1 LPILTSS
8 AAGLRKK
15 FWRAFVLQ
23 IALISVTVILG
34 IYATR
39 YVLGDILLERALQ
52 DEAEFFW
59 QHYGEDPDFPRP
71 DTRNLTGYL
80 GGRDSIPGIM
90 EGLAP
95 GFHHISRPGSELYI
109 IYISER
115 GNERLYLEFDG
126 ENVGKLALIFGV
138 VPLSLLL
145 IVIYLSSW
153 LLYKSSQRAIS
164 PVIRL
169 AQNVTRFDPKKGDD
183 YSFSHDLGISDLDQE
198 VLVLSNALDELLS
211 RINRFVER
219 ERNFTRDASHEL
231 RSPVTVIKIAADLIE
246 MDESLSAG
254 TRQYLDRIKRSARD
268 MEGLIEALLL
278 LARES
283 DDKLE
288 TNPVCLND
296 LIDEEIERAGILFG
310 DKDISFRKHEH
321 TRLIINAP
329 DRVLSVMIGNLLRN
343 ACCYTDSGVITI
355 TIGGSSIE
363 IEDTGEGIHEEHVRE
378 VFKAF
383 NRGGSNKRGGHGV
396 GLTIVKMLSQR
407 FNWPV
412 HIDSTPGVGTRVKV
426 TFPGSRNYPLNR

>member
-1 LPILTSS
+1 M
-8 AAGLRKK
+8 
-15 FWRAFVLQ
+15 LQ

-59 QHYGEDPDFPRP
+59 QHYREDPDFPRP

-90 EGLAP
+90 QDLGP
-95 GFHHISRPGSELYI
+95 GFHHITRPGSELYI

-145 IVIYLSSW
+145 IIIYLCSW

-169 AQNVTRFDPKKGDD
+169 AQNVTRYDPKKSDD
-183 YSFSHDLGISDLDQE
+183 YSFGHDLGLGDLDQE

-231 RSPVTVIKIAADLIE
+231 RSPVTVIKIATDLIE

-288 TNPVCLND
+288 TAPVCLND
-296 LIDEEIERAGILFG
+296 LIDEEIDRAGILFG

-363 IEDTGEGIHEEHVRE
+363 IEDTGQGIHEDHVDE
-378 VFKAF
+378 VFKPF
-383 NRGGSNKRGGHGV
+383 NRGGTGKRGGHGV

-426 TFPGSRNYPLNR
+426 SFPGSVNSPPGG

>member
-1 LPILTSS
+1 LTSS

>member
-1 LPILTSS
+1 MTSS

>member
-1 LPILTSS
+1 MTSS

-59 QHYGEDPDFPRP
+59 QHYREDPDFPRP

-80 GGRDSIPGIM
+80 GGRDSIPGVM
-90 EGLAP
+90 EDLGP

-115 GNERLYLEFDG
+115 DNERLYLEFDG

-288 TNPVCLND
+288 TTPVCLND

-310 DKDISFRKHEH
+310 DKDISFRKQEH

-363 IEDTGEGIHEEHVRE
+363 IEDTGEGIHEEHVGE

-426 TFPGSRNYPLNR
+426 SFPGSRNFPLNR